1 LTRCQLIDVYNI
13 NYNLTNHYIFTH
25 VEITGAIIVSQNRV
39 ESVGENLSLTKESSD
54 NNGIAKMSSKNHGLI
69 QARLAAVINVL
80 DDYNVATE
88 LSLDVSDVNRQK
100 ILTKYGLT
108 ATRELKADVAIYRAD
123 EFDFADPDD
132 EDESNNI
139 DSLRVQEM
147 PISTMEI
154 VSPSQSSYEILQ
166 KCRAYLAMGVKTC
179 WLIDPNLKT
188 IIVYS
193 GAIRNKKTYLAENNA
208 EVEDAILNIK
218 ISIDKL
224 FGKKTGSAKQV
235 VL

>member
-1 LTRCQLIDVYNI
+1 MT
-13 NYNLTNHYIFTH
+13 
-25 VEITGAIIVSQNRV
+25 QNRV
-39 ESVGENLSLTKESSD
+39 ESVEDNLLLTRATGD
-54 NNGIAKMSSKNHGLI
+54 NNEITKMSSKNHGLI

-88 LSLDVSDVNRQK
+88 LSLDVSDANRQQ

-139 DSLRVQEM
+139 DPLRVPEM
-147 PISTMEI
+147 PICAMEI

-166 KCRAYLAMGVKTC
+166 KCRAYLAMGVKSC
-179 WLIDPNLKT
+179 WLIEPSLKT

-193 GAIRNKKTYLAENNA
+193 GKMSNKNIYLVANDA
-208 EVEDAILNIK
+208 EVEDAVLKIK
-218 ISIDKL
+218 IPIDKL
-224 FGKKTGSAKQV
+224 FGKKTK
-235 VL
+235 LPK